1 MNSGDLQTTIFRLL
15 HELTSIPIEEL
26 SLDANLRSDINLD
39 SVSSLELLGMID
51 EEFNVEIDV
60 YEVRDVK
67 TVRDIVELAQRKLE
81 A

>member
-1 MNSGDLQTTIFRLL
+1 MTSADLQTTIFRLL

>member
-1 MNSGDLQTTIFRLL
+1 MNSADLQTTIFRLL

-67 TVRDIVELAQRKLE
+67 TVRDIVELAQSKIQS
-81 A
+81 